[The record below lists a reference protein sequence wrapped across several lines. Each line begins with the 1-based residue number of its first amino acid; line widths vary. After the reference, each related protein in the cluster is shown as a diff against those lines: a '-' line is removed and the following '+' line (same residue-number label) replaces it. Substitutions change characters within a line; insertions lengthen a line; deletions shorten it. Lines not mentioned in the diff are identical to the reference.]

1 MTPSARVQAAIELF
15 DQIIAAARSEGAPAD
30 RLIAA
35 YFRERRYAGSKD
47 RRAVRELVYRTIRH
61 CGPVPETGRA
71 AMLALAEADEAL
83 PLLFDGSTHAP
94 PPIGANEKP
103 AQAGHAPQWLTEQLG
118 KSGIKGDALA
128 AMFDRAPLD
137 IRVNALKADRD
148 GLDLPE
154 TGEVL
159 AAPQGLR
166 LPAGTQ
172 VEQWPAFRA
181 GQIEVQDHGSQLA
194 SLASAARPGET
205 VIDLC
210 AGSGG
215 KTLALA
221 AMMANQGRLIACDTD
236 RRRLSQLRPRAERA
250 GAGIIE
256 QRELNP
262 NKEMEALADLAG
274 AADMVLV
281 DAPCSGTGTW
291 RRKPEAKWRLTPRR
305 LERFT
310 AVQDHVIDLAAKLV
324 RPGGRIAF
332 ITCSLLDKEGADR
345 IEAFLARNP
354 GWTAEA
360 ADIPLGT
367 ARGQGIRLDP
377 YHHGTD
383 GFFVAILRSS

>member
-1 MTPSARVQAAIELF
+1 
-15 DQIIAAARSEGAPAD
+15 
-30 RLIAA
+30 
-35 YFRERRYAGSKD
+35 
-47 RRAVRELVYRTIRH
+47 
-61 CGPVPETGRA
+61 
-71 AMLALAEADEAL
+71 
-83 PLLFDGSTHAP
+83 
-94 PPIGANEKP
+94 
-103 AQAGHAPQWLTEQLG
+103 
-118 KSGIKGDALA
+118 
-128 AMFDRAPLD
+128 
-137 IRVNALKADRD
+137 
-148 GLDLPE
+148 
-154 TGEVL
+154 
-159 AAPQGLR
+159 
-166 LPAGTQ
+166 
-172 VEQWPAFRA
+172 
-181 GQIEVQDHGSQLA
+181 
-194 SLASAARPGET
+194 
-205 VIDLC
+205 
-210 AGSGG
+210 
-215 KTLALA
+215 
-221 AMMANQGRLIACDTD
+221 
-236 RRRLSQLRPRAERA
+236 LSQLRPRAERA
-250 GAGIIE
+250 GAGTIE